1 VNHLTVRS
9 CLIDGEVV
17 ACDGDGLAVFERLR
31 AGGFPQLKAPVLGS
45 NRRDPDT
52 QVAGEGKFSWNP
64 GLQSAFVNAHGNTS
78 GGGLTPLRIT
88 QGRLLMRA
96 VLAGAAL
103 AVLAVT
109 PTLADYYIVQEP
121 STKRCRI
128 VEERP
133 APGVGV
139 IIGGVGFGVR
149 TEAESRMRTECR
161 ESGTTGETIIEERE
175 RRPAR

>member
-1 VNHLTVRS
+1 
-9 CLIDGEVV
+9 
-17 ACDGDGLAVFERLR
+17 
-31 AGGFPQLKAPVLGS
+31 
-45 NRRDPDT
+45 
-52 QVAGEGKFSWNP
+52 
-64 GLQSAFVNAHGNTS
+64 
-78 GGGLTPLRIT
+78 
-88 QGRLLMRA
+88 MRA

-103 AVLAVT
+103 AVLVVMPA
-109 PTLADYYIVQEP
+109 LADYYIVQEP